1 MPKNTFFRKQMCVLN
16 TNFGNQVTS
25 INLYYRNLMRY
36 SILGE
41 IIPVKLNLKLI
52 IWSKRPKTAKK
63 NIFSLKMC
71 VLCPNLSNKV
81 TLNNF
86 FKRNSMRR
94 IILDEINR
102 VKLVLER
109 IIWPKWPKITIFIK
123 KTRFFAKKCV
133 FFPQNF

>member
-1 MPKNTFFRKQMCVLN
+1 MCASN
-16 TNFGNQVTS
+16 PNFGNKVTS
-25 INLYYRNLMRY
+25 INLYYRNSLRY

-41 IIPVKLNLKLI
+41 IIPAKLTLKLI

-63 NIFSLKMC
+63 NIFSLKIC

-109 IIWPKWPKITIFIK
+109 IIWSKRPKIAI
-123 KTRFFAKKCV
+123 FAKKTH
-133 FFPQNF
+133 FFSLKKVCSLSRISNCEHKSS

>member
-1 MPKNTFFRKQMCVLN
+1 MCVLN

-41 IIPVKLNLKLI
+41 IIPVKLTLKLI

-63 NIFSLKMC
+63 HIFSLKMC
-71 VLCPNLSNKV
+71 VLYPNLSNKV

>member
-1 MPKNTFFRKQMCVLN
+1 MCVLN

-41 IIPVKLNLKLI
+41 ILPAKLTLKLI

-63 NIFSLKMC
+63 HIFSLKMC

>member
-1 MPKNTFFRKQMCVLN
+1 MCVLN

-25 INLYYRNLMRY
+25 INFYYRNLMRY

-41 IIPVKLNLKLI
+41 IIPVKLTLKLI

-63 NIFSLKMC
+63 HIFSLKMC